1 MVTEDVRSRFSKRLW
16 ENRIH
21 EASSLSLGKALA
33 GLGAYLSAPP
43 QLTGD
48 LVVAATVLGMGGM
61 RWFNSVNLKDAE
73 EQLLSAEELVA
84 TFQRTHPQEVSEA
97 DKFFGACGRV

>member
-1 MVTEDVRSRFSKRLW
+1 
-16 ENRIH
+16 
-21 EASSLSLGKALA
+21 
-33 GLGAYLSAPP
+33 
-43 QLTGD
+43 
-48 LVVAATVLGMGGM
+48 M
-61 RWFNSVNLKDAE
+61 RWFNSINLKDAE

>member
-1 MVTEDVRSRFSKRLW
+1 
-16 ENRIH
+16 
-21 EASSLSLGKALA
+21 LA
-33 GLGAYLSAPP
+33 
-43 QLTGD
+43 GD
-48 LVVAATVLGMGGM
+48 LVVAATVLGVGGM